1 MIKIVENAEEKKDNS
16 LKLQVGDTLCCWDGN
31 DVPSSVDKN
40 YLMVIRLTDLGD
52 LRKAYTIIAL
62 NDTDEQCS
70 ATNENDELDAYF
82 YSDLDDLARD
92 IADNYDH
99 IKKVDLVAT
108 VKESSNDED

>member
-92 IADNYDH
+92 IADNFDH

>member
-1 MIKIVENAEEKKDNS
+1 MIKIVEKPEEKRNES

-52 LRKAYTIIAL
+52 LRKPYTIIAL
-62 NDTDEQCS
+62 NNTNEQCS
-70 ATNENDELDAYF
+70 ATNENDKLVEYF

-92 IADNYDH
+92 IANSYDH

-108 VKESSNDED
+108 VKEHSDDED

>member
-16 LKLQVGDTLCCWDGN
+16 LKLNVNDTICCWNNN

-52 LRKAYTIIAL
+52 LRKPYTIIAL
-62 NDTDEQCS
+62 NDTCAQCK
-70 ATNENDELDAYF
+70 ATNANDKLCEYF
-82 YSDLDDLARD
+82 YSDLDDLVQD
-92 IADNYDH
+92 IVNNYDH
-99 IKKVDLVAT
+99 VRKVDLVAT

>member
-62 NDTDEQCS
+62 NNTNGQCS
-70 ATNENDELDAYF
+70 ATNENDKLVEYF

-92 IADNYDH
+92 IANSYDH

-108 VKESSNDED
+108 VKEHSDDED

>member
-1 MIKIVENAEEKKDNS
+1 MIKIVENAEEKRNES

-40 YLMVIRLTDLGD
+40 YLMVIGLTNFGD

-62 NDTDEQCS
+62 NETDEQCS
-70 ATNENDELDAYF
+70 ATNENNELDAYF

-92 IADNYDH
+92 IANSHDH

-108 VKESSNDED
+108 VKESSNDEE

>member
-1 MIKIVENAEEKKDNS
+1 MIKIVEKPEEKRNES
-16 LKLQVGDTLCCWDGN
+16 LKLQVGDMLCCWDGN

-52 LRKAYTIIAL
+52 LRNYTIIAL

-92 IADNYDH
+92 IVNSYDH
-99 IKKVDLVAT
+99 VRKVDLVAT
-108 VKESSNDED
+108 AKESSNDED

>member
-16 LKLQVGDTLCCWDGN
+16 LKLNVNDTICCWN
-31 DVPSSVDKN
+31 DDDASVAKN
-40 YLMVIRLTDLGD
+40 YLMVTKFDDYRGL
-52 LRKAYTIIAL
+52 KKPYTIIAL
-62 NDTDEQCS
+62 NNTNGQCS
-70 ATNENDELDAYF
+70 ATNENDKLVEYF

-92 IADNYDH
+92 IANSYDH

>member
-1 MIKIVENAEEKKDNS
+1 MIKIVEKPEEKRNES

-40 YLMVIRLTDLGD
+40 YLMVIGLTNLED

-70 ATNENDELDAYF
+70 ATNENDELAAYF
-82 YSDLDDLARD
+82 YSDLDDLVRD
-92 IADNYDH
+92 IANSYDH

-108 VKESSNDED
+108 VKEHSNDED

>member
-1 MIKIVENAEEKKDNS
+1 MIKIVENAEEKRNKS

-31 DVPSSVDKN
+31 DVPFSVDKN
-40 YLMVIRLTDLGD
+40 YLLVIRLTDLGY

-92 IADNYDH
+92 IADNFDH

-108 VKESSNDED
+108 VKEHNDDED

>member
-1 MIKIVENAEEKKDNS
+1 MIKIVEKPEEKRNES

-31 DVPSSVDKN
+31 YVPSSVDKN

-70 ATNENDELDAYF
+70 ATNENDELGEYF
-82 YSDLDDLARD
+82 YSDLDDLVKD
-92 IADNYDH
+92 IVNNYDH
-99 IKKVDLVAT
+99 VRKVDLVAIT
-108 VKESSNDED
+108 KESSNDED

>member
-1 MIKIVENAEEKKDNS
+1 MIKIFEKPEEQKNDSLELSVKD
-16 LKLQVGDTLCCWDGN
+16 TICCWN
-31 DVPSSVDKN
+31 DDDASVAKN
-40 YLMVIRLTDLGD
+40 YLMVTKFDDYGGL
-52 LRKAYTIIAL
+52 KKPYTIIAL

-92 IADNYDH
+92 IATNYDH

>member
-1 MIKIVENAEEKKDNS
+1 MIKIIENAEEKRNES
-16 LKLQVGDTLCCWDGN
+16 LKLQVGDTLCCWNGN

-52 LRKAYTIIAL
+52 LRKPYTIIAL
-62 NDTDEQCS
+62 NNTNEQCS
-70 ATNENDELDAYF
+70 ATNENDKLVEYF

-92 IADNYDH
+92 IANSYDH

-108 VKESSNDED
+108 VKEHSDDED

>member
-1 MIKIVENAEEKKDNS
+1 MIEIVENAEEKKDNS
-16 LKLQVGDTLCCWDGN
+16 LKLNVNDTICCWDGN

-40 YLMVIRLTDLGD
+40 YLMVIRLTALVD

-92 IADNYDH
+92 IANSYDH

-108 VKESSNDED
+108 VKEHEND